1 MAVTFM
7 PLVDNDGTKQVL
19 FVAEGTDVWTNYPD
33 HTDKMGTCPT
43 ICPELPPI
51 EPWPPIVE
59 PQ

>member
-1 MAVTFM
+1 M